1 MERSTNR
8 TSAELFLFIFMMCF
22 SLATFGKRFE
32 KRFHGVFRN
41 FRENHP
47 REVNAAPVASDFV
60 FAI

>member
-1 MERSTNR
+1 
-8 TSAELFLFIFMMCF
+8 MMCF